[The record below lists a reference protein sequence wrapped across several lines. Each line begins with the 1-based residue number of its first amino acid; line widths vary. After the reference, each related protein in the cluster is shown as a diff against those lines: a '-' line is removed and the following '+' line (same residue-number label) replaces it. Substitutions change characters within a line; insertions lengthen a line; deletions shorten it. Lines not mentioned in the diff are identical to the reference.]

1 MINYHGIRRIID
13 ADGVAWEVW
22 EAHPRLEDRRRARSR
37 RAVVRIDSPERR
49 VAPVDLRAM
58 TPDAAGWLVF
68 KSAMD
73 ERRRTPIPTAW
84 EVMPE
89 AALVEVLRRSR
100 ATGPIPRARPL
111 RSSGSTA
118 VINASQGLAT

>member
-37 RAVVRIDSPERR
+37 RAAVRIDSPERR
-49 VAPVDLRAM
+49 VAPVDLRAL

-68 KSAMD
+68 KSARE
-73 ERRRTPIPTAW
+73 ERRRTPIPPGW
-84 EVMPE
+84 EVMSE
-89 AALVEVLRRSR
+89 AALVDVLRRSR
-100 ATGPIPRARPL
+100 LTGPIPRARPP
-111 RSSGSTA
+111 RSAGTSSA
-118 VINASQGLAT
+118 DASLGMTT